1 MAGHR
6 KLGRRTSVR
15 ISILRNLTT
24 DLIINGHIETTLT
37 RAREVKK
44 IADRLVA
51 LAVKEQDNFTTKDVV
66 VSTAKL
72 DGKGKKVLTT
82 KTSKNDREYQV
93 VERELKTE
101 TQQVDNP
108 SRLKARRQ
116 MMQWLVRSTDED
128 GRTVNPVNHLFNEVA
143 PNYQAGLGGYTRI
156 INLGPRRGD
165 GAPVVRLELI

>member
-6 KLGRRTSVR
+6 KLGRETSAR

-24 DLIINGHIETTLT
+24 DLIVNGHIDTTLA

-116 MMQWLVRSTDED
+116 MMQWLVRSTDEE
-128 GRTVNPVNHLFNEVA
+128 GMTVNPVNHLFNEVA

>member
-6 KLGRRTSVR
+6 KLGRKTSAR

-51 LAVKEQDNFTTKDVV
+51 LAVKEQNNYTTKEVI

-72 DGKGKKVLTT
+72 DGKGKKVLKT

-93 VERELKTE
+93 VERELKSE

-116 MMQWLVRSTDED
+116 AMQWLVRSKNEE
-128 GRTVNPVNHLFNEVA
+128 GLAVNPVNHLFNEVA
-143 PNYQAGLGGYTRI
+143 PNYQSGLGGYTRI

-165 GAPVVRLELI
+165 AAPIVRLELI

>member
-1 MAGHR
+1 M
-6 KLGRRTSVR
+6 
-15 ISILRNLTT
+15 RNLTT
-24 DLIINGHIETTLT
+24 DLIVNGHIDTTLA

-116 MMQWLVRSTDED
+116 MMQWLVRSTDEE
-128 GRTVNPVNHLFNEVA
+128 GMTVNPVNHLFNEVA